1 MSMKEPTVSD
11 MSIADEHIVVDAKS
25 KVGDVCGKLSINPRN
40 AVLVMKKG
48 EITGVITAKDIFAHL
63 FQGKH
68 VAKLKV
74 EKIMKSN
81 ILTFS
86 EDEKLSVALEVMS
99 KERPDAMVIVDSDNS
114 FIGYFSA
121 EDYRDATRRLEATNL
136 WLLDSLDLKAINKQA
151 SKESRPTELLDLL
164 LGGND
169 LEDEEEE
176 EETPSPTFT
185 LG

>member
-1 MSMKEPTVSD
+1 
-11 MSIADEHIVVDAKS
+11 
-25 KVGDVCGKLSINPRN
+25 
-40 AVLVMKKG
+40 
-48 EITGVITAKDIFAHL
+48 
-63 FQGKH
+63 
-68 VAKLKV
+68 
-74 EKIMKSN
+74 MKSN
-81 ILTFS
+81 ILTYN
-86 EDEKLSVALEVMS
+86 EDEKLSVALDVMS

-121 EDYRDATRRLEATNL
+121 EDYRDATRRLEAHQL
-136 WLLDSLDLKAINKQA
+136 MAARLSKSKKAINKQA

-176 EETPSPTFT
+176 TPSSTFT

>member
-1 MSMKEPTVSD
+1 MAMKEPTVSD

-81 ILTFS
+81 ILTFN
-86 EDEKLSVALEVMS
+86 EDEKLSVALDVMS

-121 EDYRDATRRLEATNL
+121 EDYRDATRRLEAHQL
-136 WLLDSLDLKAINKQA
+136 MAARLSRSKKAINKQA

-169 LEDEEEE
+169 FEDEED
-176 EETPSPTFT
+176 ETPPSTFT